1 MKKSVWMLAVALPFA
16 FASCSDSNEDDP
28 MTLDQTSVTIN
39 YDGEATVK
47 ASEKNCIWESSN
59 PFVATVDNNGKIK
72 AEHVGEAVIIA
83 TKEGKSAKC
92 NVTVNATNNNFTMP
106 IINWGNTIDQVK
118 KGMIELFG
126 NTVELGIDEKD
137 ALGYTTGGAF
147 PLYTYA
153 FINGGLKA
161 SSLVVTADMDETKD
175 LEGFLDQRY
184 MQYGETDY
192 GFLYRNAATA
202 DAATVVVEYGYDVD
216 LDAVRATWTTAD
228 GTRGSMILDRQ
239 AVDMTR
245 SAARALMTK

>member
-39 YDGEATVK
+39 YDGETTVK

-153 FINGGLKA
+153 FINGGLFLAETKHGATSLARRPPRVARRAAGKA
-161 SSLVVTADMDETKD
+161 SPDTAVSG
-175 LEGFLDQRY
+175 GFP
-184 MQYGETDY
+184 
-192 GFLYRNAATA
+192 A
-202 DAATVVVEYGYDVD
+202 
-216 LDAVRATWTTAD
+216 AVR
-228 GTRGSMILDRQ
+228 RRLCSLR
-239 AVDMTR
+239 DMP
-245 SAARALMTK
+245 